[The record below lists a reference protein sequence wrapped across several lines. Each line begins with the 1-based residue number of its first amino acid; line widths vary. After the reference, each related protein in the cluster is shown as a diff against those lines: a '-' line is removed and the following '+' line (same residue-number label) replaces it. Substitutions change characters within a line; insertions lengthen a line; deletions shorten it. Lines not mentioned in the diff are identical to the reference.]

1 MNRLSRI
8 AENNSTAQPLEMQTY
23 MQKPHCRNKLAAISF
38 ITLCLQAPPPLK
50 KTQPNSSLCVHVCVC
65 VCACETEYASVHVP
79 QSPSLICRGF
89 AASTAAK
96 TLRADPDHR
105 RKNEAGS
112 ERRPRTPP
120 QLPRQAGELGA
131 KRHRLYLW
139 SANTDHLPY
148 VHRGSAAPLARP
160 LGPGSAASA

>member
-1 MNRLSRI
+1 MQKTI
-8 AENNSTAQPLEMQTY
+8 QPLSDWRSKYTCKSHTAETNWLQLALLLCAF
-23 MQKPHCRNKLAAISF
+23 KPS
-38 ITLCLQAPPPLK
+38 PPE
-50 KTQPNSSLCVHVCVC
+50 KTQPNSSLCVCVC
-65 VCACETEYASVHVP
+65 LFEREYVSVHVP
-79 QSPSLICRGF
+79 QSPTLICRGF

-120 QLPRQAGELGA
+120 QLPRQAGELGV

>member
-1 MNRLSRI
+1 M
-8 AENNSTAQPLEMQTY
+8 
-23 MQKPHCRNKLAAISF
+23 
-38 ITLCLQAPPPLK
+38 
-50 KTQPNSSLCVHVCVC
+50 CVR
-65 VCACETEYASVHVP
+65 EREREYVSVHVL

-89 AASTAAK
+89 VASTAAK
-96 TLRADPDHR
+96 TLRADPDHG

-131 KRHRLYLW
+131 KRQRLYLW

-148 VHRGSAAPLARP
+148 VHQGSAAPLARP